1 MSLMT
6 TVLSVLGSFL
16 YFVWYC
22 IKIDKEIEELIDEGT
37 LAEGG
42 FKSKEEYM
50 LSILNYDLGRRRGFF
65 TLKFYCDTYKCVSR
79 IRASMKSPIT
89 QTRLNLEGYEIY
101 AGQNSV
107 YIKLIFKE
115 DYTDQEKQDF

>member
-1 MSLMT
+1 
-6 TVLSVLGSFL
+6 
-16 YFVWYC
+16 
-22 IKIDKEIEELIDEGT
+22 
-37 LAEGG
+37 
-42 FKSKEEYM
+42 
-50 LSILNYDLGRRRGFF
+50 
-65 TLKFYCDTYKCVSR
+65 
-79 IRASMKSPIT
+79 MKSPIT